1 MLEFGNSVFYIDLK
15 AFDKAITIQE
25 SDKNQIPMDF
35 EKKTILNENNQV
47 VATEFYERKSQ
58 QGKEIDA
65 VKYDLLKTFVEYII
79 DYVDETDDTLGADR
93 ALAQTPLGYKIVF
106 NTLLKEN
113 IIKEK
118 EV

>member
-15 AFDKAITIQE
+15 AFDKAVTVQDA
-25 SDKNQIPMDF
+25 DKYQTPMDF
-35 EKKTILNENNQV
+35 EKKTILNEKNEV
-47 VATEFYERKSQ
+47 IVTEFYERKSQ

-79 DYVDETDDTLGADR
+79 DYADETDDALGADR
-93 ALAQTPLGYKIVF
+93 ALAQAPLGYKIVF